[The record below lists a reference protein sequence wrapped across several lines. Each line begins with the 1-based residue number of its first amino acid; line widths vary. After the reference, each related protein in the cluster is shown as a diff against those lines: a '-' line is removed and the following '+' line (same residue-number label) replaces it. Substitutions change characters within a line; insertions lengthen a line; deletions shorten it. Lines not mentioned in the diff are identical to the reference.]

1 MSERAVR
8 RKQTSERCEQMIEQT
23 SEFASTLRVDF
34 IVILPSCGGGIMLIA
49 SLTNRGGEKM
59 LKILDSHNRHHY
71 RRHFWC
77 KNFLFMVPMGSL
89 FTITVSWNLGI
100 SYDCIQ
106 MKLKTQN
113 LKIAIFGV
121 IAGAISQEAAPIF

>member
-1 MSERAVR
+1 
-8 RKQTSERCEQMIEQT
+8 
-23 SEFASTLRVDF
+23 
-34 IVILPSCGGGIMLIA
+34 
-49 SLTNRGGEKM
+49 M
-59 LKILDSHNRHHY
+59 LKILDSHNRRHY

-77 KNFLFMVPMGSL
+77 KHFLFMVPMGSL

-121 IAGAISQEAAPIF
+121 ISGAISQEAAPIF